1 MLAGKIRQ
9 RKEALMHRGVLTI
22 ICAALV
28 MAGVWWWAREP
39 LPEAVPVQG
48 QQSRV
53 TAAAP
58 EPTRTPARQP
68 NASVREPAAPD
79 QPAPPAE
86 TVDYQARMRA
96 ADDYWDFAQSLHA
109 KAQQGDAAAQFY
121 LASALS
127 YCESLYDWYFIVH
140 QANGAVRHRT
150 LDEAQQLTATRPVF
164 TPDDVS
170 DIQKHCQRLRGA
182 ERPPFGSSRE
192 WMDAAIAANYPRAQ
206 ASAALGKAL
215 QGRSRDSEV
224 SRAARDEARHLAF
237 DSLRTRDPNVMAQL
251 GDVAANLAGDD
262 AAEARKQQWVWPLA
276 ACQREPDCKSMSE
289 WKRLFCNIDTQ
300 CQPFE
305 TPVDVIRRQAGND
318 FDEIERRAREL
329 NEKIDAGTLEESD
342 IGRGGG

>member
-39 LPEAVPVQG
+39 LPEDVPMPGQVREVAVTTPEAP
-48 QQSRV
+48 QQVAR
-53 TAAAP
+53 TADIAGRDEAAP
-58 EPTRTPARQP
+58 EQP
-68 NASVREPAAPD
+68 E
-79 QPAPPAE
+79 PPAD
-86 TVDYQARMRA
+86 TLDYQARMRA
-96 ADDYWDFAQSLHA
+96 AEDYWDFAQSLYA
-109 KAQQGDAAAQFY
+109 RAQQGDAAAQYY
-121 LASALS
+121 LSSALS

-150 LDEAQQLTATRPVF
+150 LDEAQQFTATRPVF
-164 TPDDVS
+164 TPEDVR
-170 DIQKHCQRLRGA
+170 DIQKHCQRLRSA
-182 ERPPFGSSRE
+182 EQPPFGSSSE
-192 WMDAAIAANYPRAQ
+192 WLDAAIAANYPRAQ

-215 QGRSRDSEV
+215 QGRSRDGEI
-224 SRAARDEARHLAF
+224 SRAARDEARRLAF
-237 DSLRTRDPNVMAQL
+237 DSLRTRDPNVMAEL

-262 AAEARKQQWVWPLA
+262 AAEARKQQWMWPLA

-289 WKRLFCNIDTQ
+289 WMRLFCNVDTQ

-329 NEKIDAGTLEESD
+329 NEKIDAGTLEERD
-342 IGRGGG
+342 IGRSGS